1 MEAFQFGRLS
11 RQERESKAN
20 ISSVNFDGHFV
31 YHGLSLQILR
41 KGESEMEVAPRCK
54 LLAQLTVYTKMWDG
68 CMGDGLDTP

>member
-1 MEAFQFGRLS
+1 MHYLGKKVMEAFQFGRLS

-41 KGESEMEVAPRCK
+41 KGESENTIR
-54 LLAQLTVYTKMWDG
+54 DG
-68 CMGDGLDTP
+68 GSTAL

>member
-41 KGESEMEVAPRCK
+41 KGESENTIR
-54 LLAQLTVYTKMWDG
+54 DG
-68 CMGDGLDTP
+68 GSTAL